1 MRHLNISLSTPE
13 RYGKVAMVFHWFMA
27 LAFLGIFGV
36 GLYMADLPFS
46 PQRLKLYSWHKW
58 AGILFLAFS
67 CIRLLWRLSHP
78 APPLPEKIVRSMPGW
93 QAVVYQATHVA
104 MYLLFFIVPLVGW
117 AYSSAAGYPVV
128 LFAVLPLPDF
138 VPADKTL
145 AAMIKPWHELTAF
158 MLMGLV
164 ALHVAAAFKHQWI
177 DKDGLIQRMLPQ
189 R

>member
-1 MRHLNISLSTPE
+1 MNTTTPKDQ
-13 RYGKVAMVFHWFMA
+13 RYGKVAIAFHWL
-27 LAFLGIFGV
+27 LAFALFGIFGV

-58 AGILFLAFS
+58 AGVLFLVLSIA
-67 CIRLLWRLSHP
+67 RLLWRLTHRAP
-78 APPLPEKIVRSMPGW
+78 ALPDQVLRSMPGW
-93 QAVVYQATHVA
+93 QATAYKATHIA
-104 MYLLFFIVPLVGW
+104 MYLLFLLVPMMGW

-138 VPADKTL
+138 MPADKAL
-145 AAMIKPWHELTAF
+145 AELIKPFHKLTAF

-164 ALHVAAAFKHQWI
+164 FVHVAAALKHQFI
-177 DKDGLIQRMLPQ
+177 DKDGLIQRMLPT